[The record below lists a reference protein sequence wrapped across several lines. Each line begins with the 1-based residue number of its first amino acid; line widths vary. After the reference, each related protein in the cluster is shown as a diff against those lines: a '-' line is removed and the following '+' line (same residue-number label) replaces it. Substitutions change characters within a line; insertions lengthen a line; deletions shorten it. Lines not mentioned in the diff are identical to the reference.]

1 MRRGFSKVLA
11 GILSTALIFSSANY
25 LVYAEEESHVV
36 TASEMEMQELT
47 ETESAETKPAEEMP
61 ETKVSEEKAP
71 EAETS
76 EERETEASDQN
87 TSESETFEVKTET
100 ESQTQIKSTEEPTQ
114 IASEETGTSETGI
127 LETAT
132 EEISETETETETE
145 SETET
150 QTIERY
156 DSEADGISAKGF
168 LEVRIVAGAEMKKAQ
183 EFTVVLTGKSKE
195 QKQTVTLTSMRTDEQ
210 RAPEVSASFTK
221 LEAGTY
227 NLQVSGNGYTT
238 YKQTNIRLENKGY
251 RLQLYVGK
259 APKTDNA
266 NAPKPGLIVP
276 GNSNDAVAD
285 AIVNAIRKKT
295 FDKSYDFNGDGVI
308 DLLDLD
314 YFTKF
319 IRAEKL
325 AGRQAALETYTVV
338 SADDIVPT
346 AGEKTELA
354 KGDWKAMLQGKGTIA
369 LKTETGD
376 KISEVS
382 PVELIFD
389 FSDGRAVSMERIVL
403 CSPQTNAI
411 EAGKVIIVYEADGKE
426 QSAEVA
432 FSASRIAARNAQEDS
447 DCSVTCDQD
456 GTVQVHLGDQVAVKQ
471 VTFKITKTSD
481 EDLNLAEISSVEFVN
496 GMEDKI
502 PDPVVDIPTKVQA
515 EPGNKSFTLSWE
527 KQRNVTDYEI
537 EISDGA
543 TTESRKTTAYT
554 GVVIKQFAKDK
565 LVNKKDYTVRVRSLN
580 GEWKSGFSDTVT
592 VAPKVDKVPDRP
604 DNVSVTGGYRNIQ
617 VSWKLVK
624 DADSYNVFYKED
636 GAKTYTK
643 IEGIEKNSCQIDN
656 LKDDTKYLAYVTA
669 VNELGEGAASLTAS
683 DKTIG
688 ALTGLE
694 LPAYK
699 LINTSNGEGVLS
711 SHIKSATIGG
721 GATMVDSPLD
731 KDANSALGLF
741 DNNYYSHVYREDW
754 DFGGAYPDNVKGV
767 TVELDH
773 VYDIG
778 MIMFAEP
785 VDLGAYSYV
794 TVQYWDE
801 NGSKQ
806 KAANVSILQKTSGS
820 RKYYMIKFKDP
831 VKTAKLQIGVGR
843 YNGGLRKIT
852 ISEIRLYEYDSLEQD
867 ILNLYSDDLHITLKD
882 SVTEETIQELQKR
895 LDTKDSE
902 SGEYHPERDAL
913 QKELDTAKKLLET
926 GGLGGVLQVNPN
938 ITPKKDSQ
946 ISVGG
951 LNAWQPLG
959 VTAATGEEIVVYV
972 GNTGMKDGASTTLQ
986 LVFTQYHSESGKFFA
1001 TQSLKIGRN
1010 EITVPKIS
1018 SVDAEK
1024 GGALYVQYNG
1034 NNDKDH
1040 YAVRVSGGVQFPVL
1054 NLYHISEEQEREKRI
1069 ADYVQELKVYVD
1081 RLETQHNEL
1090 HGGGQNEA
1098 VAYAYDARQCIL
1110 NTTDIQTDKMM
1121 FSIPA
1126 SQVLAGLGGSNQETT
1141 LANTVKAMND
1151 MLTLF
1156 YQHKGLTDSFVE
1168 GTDSAVI
1175 AKNHLPYQYLNIRYM
1190 RMFAG
1195 AFMYASGNHIG
1206 IEWPETKGM
1215 MGGVPV
1221 VSSEKGEYVSGR
1233 YFGWGIAHE
1242 IGHEI
1247 NQGAYAHAEVTNNY
1261 FAVLAQA
1268 KDANNTVRFQYPN
1281 VFKKVTSGT
1290 TGYADNV
1297 FTQLG
1302 MYWQLHL
1309 AYDRDY
1315 NFKTYDTYQELFENR
1330 FFARVDSYARNTG
1343 LAPAPNGVALTL
1355 DGDRDQNL
1363 MRLASA
1369 AAQRDLS
1376 EFFIRWGMTPNDAT
1390 LAYVKQFAPE
1400 ERAIYYV
1407 DDEARV
1413 YEMENGSGSAI
1424 TGKNVV
1430 TAKAEVKDSE
1440 VTLQMTSTA
1449 DAKALQGYE
1458 ITRVFIEQGKERR
1471 EVCGF
1476 TQGDTF
1482 TDYVAFAANRTITY
1496 EVTAIDKLM
1505 NRSAVF
1511 QTNTVKIEGDG
1522 IQDKSAWTI
1531 ETNMVSADDS
1541 IEDATEEKPCE
1552 PIAVS
1557 ASERMIDNNRSTT
1570 FTGKADSA
1578 DPYILLKLN
1587 RSTQVSAL
1595 RYMLSGDGQSIA
1607 DYKIEV
1613 SEDGKTYT
1621 QVKTGAFRLENNST
1635 IVYFENGTDPWVC
1648 TYDASFVKLTA
1659 VGQKGTELS
1668 VTELDLYGPSGDNIE
1683 FLSAQNGQSG
1693 FGVLENDYIYDS
1705 ETKAKIPAGSIVF
1718 TGTYKGNPAYNV
1730 VVLYDENGKIV
1741 GGEDKDGN
1749 LIAHQIILAPN
1760 PGDAM
1765 LGETSEGTWIY
1776 WLEPDAVVSQTSLPD
1791 KVRAELYRVDNA
1803 LTNEGQRMVSD
1814 TKYVTLPETLPP
1826 IQIN

>member
-1 MRRGFSKVLA
+1 MRRGRSKFLA
-11 GILSTALIFSSANY
+11 GILSTVLIFSSANY
-25 LVYAEEESHVV
+25 LVYAEEGHYAV
-36 TASEMEMQELT
+36 TASEPATGDIVEADLTQEETT
-47 ETESAETKPAEEMP
+47 EGESLETESDGEKEKETVEEETSEQGLSTESDTATESAEESIEDPIEESIEESIEETAEIES
-61 ETKVSEEKAP
+61 SEF
-71 EAETS
+71 
-76 EERETEASDQN
+76 ETESGTQVP
-87 TSESETFEVKTET
+87 SESETGT
-100 ESQTQIKSTEEPTQ
+100 ESGTQ
-114 IASEETGTSETGI
+114 AETVERYHNGG
-127 LETAT
+127 
-132 EEISETETETETE
+132 EEIP
-145 SETET
+145 
-150 QTIERY
+150 
-156 DSEADGISAKGF
+156 AKGF
-168 LEVRIVAGAEMKKAQ
+168 LDVRIVAGAEVKKAQ
-183 EFTVVLTGKSKE
+183 EFTVVLTGKTKE
-195 QKQTVTLTSMRTDEQ
+195 HKKTVTLSPGRTDEQ
-210 RAPEVSASFTK
+210 SAPEVSAGFRK
-221 LEAGTY
+221 LEPGTY
-227 NLQVSGNGYTT
+227 NLQVYGSGYAT
-238 YKQTNIRLENKGY
+238 YKQTGIQLENKGY
-251 RLQLYVGK
+251 RLQLYVGR
-259 APKTDNA
+259 APETGNA
-266 NAPKPGLIVP
+266 DAPKPGLIVQDK
-276 GNSNDAVAD
+276 SNDAVAD
-285 AIVNAIRKKT
+285 AVVNTIRKKE
-295 FDKSYDFNGDGVI
+295 FDKAYDFNGDGVV

-319 IRAEKL
+319 IREENAS
-325 AGRQAALETYTVV
+325 GRKAVLESFTVV
-338 SADDIVPT
+338 SPDDIVPSV
-346 AGEKTELA
+346 GEKTEVV
-354 KGDWKAMLQGKGTIA
+354 KGDWKSVLQGKGAIA
-369 LKTETGD
+369 FKTGTGD
-376 KISEVS
+376 RISTDS
-382 PVELIFD
+382 PVEFVFD
-389 FSDGRAVSMERIVL
+389 FSKERAVPMERIL
-403 CSPQTNAI
+403 LGSPQTNAI
-411 EAGKVIIVYEADGKE
+411 EAGEVMIVYESGGKE
-426 QSAEVA
+426 QSTLVA
-432 FSASRIAARNAQEDS
+432 FSASRIAAKNAQDS
-447 DCSVTCDQD
+447 DDCSVSCSPD
-456 GTVQVHLGDQVAVKQ
+456 GTVEIHLDGQVAVKQ
-471 VTFKITKTSD
+471 VTFKVTKTSD

-496 GMEDKI
+496 GMEDRI
-502 PDPVVDIPTKVQA
+502 PDPVVDIPTNVQA
-515 EPGNKSFTLSWE
+515 EAGNKSFTLSWE
-527 KQRNVTDYEI
+527 KQRNVTAYEI
-537 EISDGA
+537 EITDGE
-543 TTESRKTTAYT
+543 TTEFRKTTAYV
-554 GVVIKQFAKDK
+554 GVEIKQFAKDK
-565 LVNKKDYTVRVRSLN
+565 LVNKKDYAVRVRSLN
-580 GEWKSGFSDTVT
+580 GEWKSAFSDTVT
-592 VAPKVDKVPDRP
+592 VVPKADKVPDRP
-604 DNVSVTGGYRNIQ
+604 DNVSVTGGYRSIQ
-617 VSWKLVK
+617 VSWKAVK

-636 GAKTYTK
+636 GAGEYTR
-643 IEGIEKNSCQIDN
+643 IAGIEKNSCQIDN
-656 LKDDTKYLAYVTA
+656 LKDDTKYVVYVTA

-683 DKTIG
+683 DKTVG
-688 ALTGLE
+688 ALTGVE

-721 GATMVDSPLD
+721 GGSMVDSPLD
-731 KDANSALGLF
+731 KDENSALGLF

-754 DFGGAYPDNVKGV
+754 DYGGAYPDNVKGV
-767 TVELDH
+767 TVSLDDI
-773 VYDIG
+773 YDIG
-778 MIMFAEP
+778 MITFAEP

-801 NGSKQ
+801 GGAKQ
-806 KAANVSILQKTSGS
+806 RAANVSILQKTSGS
-820 RKYYMIKFKDP
+820 RKYYMIKFKEP

-843 YNGGLRKIT
+843 YNGGLRKVT
-852 ISEIRLYEYDSLEQD
+852 ISEIRLYGYDSIEQD
-867 ILNLYSDDLHITLKD
+867 ILNLYSDDLHISLKD
-882 SVTEETIQELQKR
+882 DVTEKTIQELQNR
-895 LDTKDSE
+895 LDTKDSV
-902 SGEYHPERDAL
+902 SGEYHPERELL

-959 VTAATGEEIVVYV
+959 VTAAAGEELIVYV
-972 GNTGMKDGASTTLQ
+972 GNTGMKDGASTNLQ

-1001 TQSLKIGRN
+1001 TQNLKIGRN

-1034 NNDKDH
+1034 NNDKDC

-1054 NLYHISEEQEREKRI
+1054 NLYHVSDKQERGKRI
-1069 ADYVQELKVYVD
+1069 AAYVQELKSYVD
-1081 RLETQHNEL
+1081 QLEAQHRKL
-1090 HGGGQNEA
+1090 HDGSQNEA
-1098 VAYAYDARQCIL
+1098 VAYGYDARQCIL

-1126 SQVLAGLGGSNQETT
+1126 SQVLAGLGSNQEAT
-1141 LANTVKAMND
+1141 LADTVQAMDD

-1156 YQHKGLTDSFVE
+1156 YQHKGLTDSFAE
-1168 GTDSAVI
+1168 NTDSEVI

-1190 RMFAG
+1190 RMFSG

-1221 VSSEKGEYVSGR
+1221 VSTEKGEYVSGR

-1247 NQGAYAHAEVTNNY
+1247 NQSAYVHAEVTNNY

-1281 VFKKVTSGT
+1281 VFQKVTSQT
-1290 TGYADNV
+1290 TGYSDNV

-1315 NFKTYDTYQELFENR
+1315 NFRTYDTYQEIFEKR

-1343 LAPAPNGVALTL
+1343 LAPAPDGVALTL

-1376 EFFIRWGMTPNDAT
+1376 DFFIRWGMTPDRAT

-1413 YEMENGSGSAI
+1413 YEMENGSSSAV

-1430 TAKAEVKDSE
+1430 EAKADVKDSE
-1440 VTLQMTSTA
+1440 VTLQMTFTA
-1449 DAKALQGYE
+1449 DADVLQGYE
-1458 ITRVFIEQGKERR
+1458 ITRVFIEQGKERK

-1476 TQGDTF
+1476 TQSGIF
-1482 TDYVAFAANRTITY
+1482 TDYVAFAANRTVTY

-1505 NRSAVF
+1505 NRSAVYR
-1511 QTNTVKIEGDG
+1511 TNAVKIEGDG

-1541 IEDATEEKPCE
+1541 TEDATEEKPCE
-1552 PIAVS
+1552 PITVS
-1557 ASERMIDNNRSTT
+1557 ASGRMIDNSRLTT
-1570 FTGKADSA
+1570 FTGKADDA
-1578 DPYILLKLN
+1578 DPYIVLKLN
-1587 RSTQVSAL
+1587 RNTQVSAL
-1595 RYMLSGDGQSIA
+1595 RYMLSKEGQGIT
-1607 DYKIEV
+1607 DYKVEV
-1613 SEDGKTYT
+1613 SEDGRTYT

-1648 TYDASFVKLTA
+1648 TYDASYVRITA
-1659 VGQKGTELS
+1659 IGQKGIELS
-1668 VTELDLYGPSGDNIE
+1668 VTELDLYGPSGDNVE

-1693 FGVLENDYIYDS
+1693 IGLLENDYVYDS
-1705 ETKAKIPAGSIVF
+1705 GTSAKIPAGSIVF

-1730 VVLYDENGKIV
+1730 VVLYDEKGKIV
-1741 GGEDKDGN
+1741 GGEDKSGN
-1749 LIAHQIILAPN
+1749 LIAHQIILAPD
-1760 PGDAM
+1760 PGNAM

-1776 WLEPDAVVSQTSLPD
+1776 WIDPDAGVSQTSLPD

-1814 TKYVTLPETLPP
+1814 TKFVTLPETLPS
-1826 IQIN
+1826 IQINQ

>member
-1 MRRGFSKVLA
+1 MRRGLSKVLA
-11 GILSTALIFSSANY
+11 GILSTALIFSSANF

-36 TASEMEMQELT
+36 TVSESETQELE
-47 ETESAETKPAEEMP
+47 ETSSEKETAGTKPTER
-61 ETKVSEEKAP
+61 
-71 EAETS
+71 ETS
-76 EERETEASDQN
+76 ETEASEESASETEASEQR
-87 TSESETFEVKTET
+87 TSEIQTSEEKTTTESETQTDSAE
-100 ESQTQIKSTEEPTQ
+100 ESTQTASTEIGTAETVT
-114 IASEETGTSETGI
+114 EETT
-127 LETAT
+127 ETAT
-132 EEISETETETETE
+132 EETTETETETE

-150 QTIERY
+150 QTIERHNNEGEET
-156 DSEADGISAKGF
+156 STKGF
-168 LEVRIVAGAEMKKAQ
+168 LEVRIVAGAEMNKAQ
-183 EFTVVLTGKSKE
+183 EFTVVLKGKSNE
-195 QKQTVTLTSMRTDEQ
+195 QKKTVTLSSARTDEQ
-210 RAPEVSASFTK
+210 SAPEVSANFTK

-227 NLQVSGNGYTT
+227 NLQVSGNGYVT

-259 APKTDNA
+259 APETDDA

-276 GNSNDAVAD
+276 DKSNDAAAD

-295 FDKSYDFNGDGVI
+295 FNKDYDFNADGVL

-319 IRAEKL
+319 LREEKT
-325 AGRQAALETYTVV
+325 AGRHAALETFTVV
-338 SADDIVPT
+338 SADDIVP
-346 AGEKTELA
+346 AVGEKTELV
-354 KGDWKAMLQGKGTIA
+354 KGDWKATLQGKGVIA
-369 LKTETGD
+369 LKTGTGD
-376 KISEVS
+376 RISTDS
-382 PVELIFD
+382 PVELVFD
-389 FSDGRAVSMERIVL
+389 FSEGRAVPMERIL
-403 CSPQTNAI
+403 LGSPQTNAI
-411 EAGKVIIVYEADGKE
+411 EAGKVIIVYESDGKE
-426 QSAEVA
+426 QSTEAV
-432 FSASRIAARNAQEDS
+432 FSASRIAAKDAQDS
-447 DCSVTCDQD
+447 GDCSVSCSPD
-456 GTVQVHLGDQVAVKQ
+456 GTVEVHLGDQVAVKK

-502 PDPVVDIPTKVQA
+502 PDPVLDIPAKVKA

-527 KQRNVTDYEI
+527 KQRNVTAYEI
-537 EISDGA
+537 EITDGE
-543 TTESRKTTAYT
+543 TTELRKTTAYA
-554 GVVIKQFAKDK
+554 GVEIKQFAKDK

-580 GEWKSGFSDTVT
+580 GEWKSGFSDSVT
-592 VAPKVDKVPDRP
+592 VVPKADKVPDRP
-604 DNVSVTGGYRNIQ
+604 DNVSVTGGYRSIQ
-617 VSWKLVK
+617 VSWKAVK

-636 GAKTYTK
+636 DAKEFTK
-643 IEGIEKNSCQIDN
+643 IAGIEKNNCQIDN
-656 LKDDTKYLAYVTA
+656 LKDDTKYVVYVTA

-683 DKTIG
+683 AKTVG
-688 ALTGLE
+688 ALTGVE

-711 SHIKSATIGG
+711 SHIKSAAIGG
-721 GATMVDSPLD
+721 GGSMVDSPLD
-731 KDANSALGLF
+731 KDENSALGLF

-754 DFGGAYPDNVKGV
+754 DYGGAYPDNVKGV
-767 TVELDH
+767 TVELDDI
-773 VYDIG
+773 YDIG
-778 MIMFAEP
+778 MITFAEP

-801 NGSKQ
+801 SGTKQ
-806 KAANVSILQKTSGS
+806 RAANVSILQKTSGS
-820 RKYYMIKFKDP
+820 RKYYMIKFKEP
-831 VKTAKLQIGVGR
+831 LKTAKLQIGVGR
-843 YNGGLRKIT
+843 YNGGLRKVT
-852 ISEIRLYEYDSLEQD
+852 ISEIRLYEYDSIEQD
-867 ILNLYSDDLHITLKD
+867 ILNLYSDDLHISLKD
-882 SVTEETIQELQKR
+882 GVTEKTIQELQNR
-895 LDTKDSE
+895 LDTKDSV
-902 SGEYHPERDAL
+902 SGEYHPERELL
-913 QKELDTAKKLLET
+913 QTELDTAKKLLET

-938 ITPKKDSQ
+938 ITPKKDSE

-959 VTAATGEEIVVYV
+959 VTAAAGEELIVYV
-972 GNTGMKDGASTTLQ
+972 GNPGMKDGASTSLQ

-1001 TQSLKIGRN
+1001 AQNLKIGRN

-1034 NNDKDH
+1034 NNDKDC

-1054 NLYHISEEQEREKRI
+1054 NLYHVSDKKEREKRI
-1069 ADYVQELKVYVD
+1069 AAYVQELKSYVD
-1081 RLETQHNEL
+1081 ELEAQHRKL
-1090 HGGGQNEA
+1090 HDGSQNEA
-1098 VAYAYDARQCIL
+1098 VAYGYDARECIL

-1126 SQVLAGLGGSNQETT
+1126 SQVLAGLGSNHETT
-1141 LANTVKAMND
+1141 LADTVQAMDD

-1156 YQHKGLTDSFVE
+1156 YQHKGLTDSFAE
-1168 GTDSAVI
+1168 GTDSTVI

-1190 RMFAG
+1190 RMFSG

-1221 VSSEKGEYVSGR
+1221 VATEKGEYVSGR

-1247 NQGAYAHAEVTNNY
+1247 NQSAYVHAEVTNNY

-1281 VFKKVTSGT
+1281 VFQKVTSQT
-1290 TGYADNV
+1290 TGYSDNV

-1315 NFKTYDTYQELFENR
+1315 NFKTYDTYQEIFEKR

-1343 LAPAPNGVALTL
+1343 LAPAPGGVALTL

-1376 EFFIRWGMTPNDAT
+1376 DFFIRWGMTPDRAT
-1390 LAYVKQFAPE
+1390 LAYIKQFAPE

-1413 YEMENGSGSAI
+1413 YEMENGSSSAV

-1430 TAKAEVKDSE
+1430 TAKADVKDSE

-1449 DAKALQGYE
+1449 DANVLQGYE
-1458 ITRVFIEQGKERR
+1458 ITRVFIEQGKERK

-1476 TQGDTF
+1476 TQSGTF
-1482 TDYVAFAANRTITY
+1482 TDYAAFAANRTITY
-1496 EVTAIDKLM
+1496 EVTAIDKFM
-1505 NRSAVF
+1505 NRSAVYR
-1511 QTNTVKIEGDG
+1511 TNAVKIEGDG

-1541 IEDATEEKPCE
+1541 TEDATEEKPCE
-1552 PIAVS
+1552 PTAVS
-1557 ASERMIDNNRSTT
+1557 ASVRMIDNSRLTT
-1570 FTGKADSA
+1570 FTGKADDA
-1578 DPYILLKLN
+1578 DPYIVLKLN

-1595 RYMLSGDGQSIA
+1595 RYMLSKEGQGIA

-1613 SEDGKTYT
+1613 SEDGRTYT
-1621 QVKTGAFRLENNST
+1621 QVKTGTFRLENNST
-1635 IVYFENGTDPWVC
+1635 VVYFENGTDPWVC
-1648 TYDASFVKLTA
+1648 TYDASYVRITA
-1659 VGQKGTELS
+1659 TGQKGIELS
-1668 VTELDLYGPSGDNIE
+1668 VTELDLYGPSGDNVE

-1693 FGVLENDYIYDS
+1693 IGLLENDYIYDS
-1705 ETKAKIPAGSIVF
+1705 KTEAKIPAGSIVF

-1730 VVLYDENGKIV
+1730 VVLYDEKGKIV

-1749 LIAHQIILAPN
+1749 LIAHQIILAPD

-1776 WLEPDAVVSQTSLPD
+1776 WLEPDAGVSQTSLPD
-1791 KVRAELYRVDNA
+1791 KVRVELYRVDNA

-1814 TKYVTLPETLPP
+1814 TKFVTLPETLPS
-1826 IQIN
+1826 IQINQ